1 MTGISMTMTNDL
13 SRYPVILSEAKD
25 PEILIKKEK
34 NKMKKFNDEVI
45 QGMTAGNEVRYFAAY
60 TGGVVEEARRIH
72 NTSPISTAA
81 LGRTL
86 TAGAM
91 MGAMCKNDTDVL
103 TLQFKGDG
111 PLGGVTVTANAKAEV
126 KGLVNNPNV
135 ILPKNAAGHLN
146 VGGAMGN
153 GFLRVIKDIG
163 MKDPYIGQTELV
175 SGEIGE
181 DLTYYF
187 AASEQIPTSVGVGV
201 LLSHDNVV
209 EHAGGFIIQLLP
221 FATEQ
226 TIRWLEE
233 VLAGVHSVTEYFAD
247 GYSLD
252 DLVHA
257 LLGGDATIERR
268 MPVSWKCGCNREKV
282 EKTLMSVGRAELL
295 DMIREGEPVTLH
307 CDFCNTDYTFSIPE
321 IRQLLD
327 SGRVRN

>member
-1 MTGISMTMTNDL
+1 MI
-13 SRYPVILSEAKD
+13 
-25 PEILIKKEK
+25 
-34 NKMKKFNDEVI
+34 DEVI

-60 TGGVVEEARRIH
+60 TRGLVEKARDIH
-72 NTSPISTAA
+72 GTSPIATAA

-91 MGAMCKNDTDVL
+91 MGAMCKNEQDVL
-103 TLQFKGDG
+103 TLQLKGDG
-111 PLGGVTVTANAKAEV
+111 PLGGITVTANARAEV
-126 KGLVNNPNV
+126 KGLVQNPMV
-135 ILPKNAAGHLN
+135 ILPANSAGHLN
-146 VGGAMGN
+146 VGGAVGR
-153 GFLRVIKDIG
+153 GVLRVIKDVG
-163 MKDPYIGQTELV
+163 LKDPYVGQTELV

-187 AASEQIPTSVGVGV
+187 AASEQIPSSVGLGV
-201 LLSHDNVV
+201 LLNHENRV

-257 LLGGDATIERR
+257 LLGNDATIERR
-268 MPVSWKCGCNREKV
+268 IPAAYHCDCSRKRV
-282 EKTLMSVGRAELL
+282 EKALISIGRAELT
-295 DMIREGEPVTLH
+295 DMVKEGQPVNLH
-307 CDFCNTDYTFSIPE
+307 CDFCNTDYTFTVDE
-321 IRQLLD
+321 VKVLLEKI
-327 SGRVRN
+327 